1 MTANTT
7 GGTPK
12 APEQHEP
19 WSRADIINFFG
30 VVIALVVA
38 VIAVVPVLINTH
50 ESHFDAPGAA
60 IISLSNGQRLPDNRI
75 SVSGTSKH
83 LPADSDL
90 WLTVSGPSDQVYP
103 IAELST
109 SGKWEAT
116 EQEVCFRLGPGM
128 QRLDIWMV
136 PDTADGA
143 FVGYMQTN
151 HTKGFNSVPAGFT
164 KEAQITIII
173 QKLLSRC

>member
-1 MTANTT
+1 MTTTST

-12 APEQHEP
+12 APEQREP
-19 WSRADIINFFG
+19 WSRADRINFCGFL
-30 VVIALVVA
+30 IALVVA
-38 VIAVVPVLINTH
+38 VIAVVPVLINTY

-60 IISLSNGQRLPDNRI
+60 ITSLSNGQRLPNNRI

-83 LPADSDL
+83 VPTDSDL

-109 SGKWEAT
+109 SGKWNAT
-116 EQEVCFRLGPGM
+116 EQRVCFRLGPDM
-128 QRLDIWMV
+128 QRLDVWLA

-151 HTKGFNSVPAGFT
+151 HTTGFNSVPDGFV
-164 KEAQITIII
+164 KKAQVTITI